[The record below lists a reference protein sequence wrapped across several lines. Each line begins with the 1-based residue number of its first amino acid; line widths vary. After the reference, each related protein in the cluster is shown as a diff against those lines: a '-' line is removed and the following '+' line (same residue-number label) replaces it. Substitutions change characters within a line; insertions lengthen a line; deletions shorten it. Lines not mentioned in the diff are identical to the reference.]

1 MAFKSS
7 SSLLILAALICCS
20 IGGATARR
28 VNITYLDNCQDMGN
42 EEPLVYLTHVDY
54 HIDEEQMCD
63 MVHAG
68 LKVTTID
75 TEPTLLTM
83 TLFKCEEAKMTTSCK
98 ENPVVHE
105 ELLDCYRL
113 LHDDS
118 GPWHMFTSAM
128 DEGQCG
134 DQIGVFPLSF
144 ARLRLEHLM
153 KYLDVYDATWNT
165 FRLEMYFKST
175 KENAMRGC
183 GELDFVLM
191 AV

>member
-1 MAFKSS
+1 MAFNNA
-7 SSLLILAALICCS
+7 LLIGLAFVCAFGS
-20 IGGATARR
+20 ATARR
-28 VNITYLDNCQDMGN
+28 VNITYLDNCQDMGG
-42 EEPLVYLTHVDY
+42 EQPLAYLTHVDY
-54 HIDEEQMCD
+54 HIDEDQLCD

-68 LKVTTID
+68 LKITTVD
-75 TEPTLLTM
+75 TEPLLLKM
-83 TLFKCEEAKMTTSCK
+83 TLFKCEDAGMPNSCK
-98 ENPVVHE
+98 ENPMVHE
-105 ELLDCYRL
+105 EFLDCHRL

-134 DQIGVFPLSF
+134 DVIGEFPLSF
-144 ARLRLEHLM
+144 ARLRLEYLI
-153 KYLDVYDATWNT
+153 KYLDVYDAAWNT

-183 GELDFVLM
+183 AELDFVLL